1 MVFGRRKF
9 TSSSSPNEAE
19 SVLHSALPDALQTAV
34 GDPNEI
40 KGKRNSHNDHNSD
53 DENED
58 DEEDMEQ
65 APKTSTAS
73 SSSST
78 FRTLSQQSQ
87 IVLTENYKFGI
98 LERLN
103 HAVARKLTNSAT
115 ASHRSP
121 DLIPLMKSFDIL
133 RKKLRHMIATTKK
146 YHESMINLDSDRVQ
160 VIAYKRHCSLPHIA
174 RDAFS

>member
-9 TSSSSPNEAE
+9 TSSSPNEAD
-19 SVLHSALPDALQTAV
+19 SVLPSALPDALQTV

-58 DEEDMEQ
+58 DEDMEQ
-65 APKTSTAS
+65 APKTSTA

-103 HAVARKLTNSAT
+103 TAVARKLTNSAT